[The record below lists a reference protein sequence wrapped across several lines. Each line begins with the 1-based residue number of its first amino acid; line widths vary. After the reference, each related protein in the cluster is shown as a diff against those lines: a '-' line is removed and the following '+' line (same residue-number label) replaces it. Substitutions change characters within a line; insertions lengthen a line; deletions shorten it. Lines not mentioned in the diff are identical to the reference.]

1 MGFAFHRS
9 WNCEKRQTGAL
20 SAMVFH
26 RQLMVTSGSPVTHPE
41 QRRDPGKRSQEEP
54 RGELTG
60 GILRHSRIGKMEVL
74 FKSEI

>member
-9 WNCEKRQTGAL
+9 WNREKRRTGAL

-26 RQLMVTSGSPVTHPE
+26 RQLRVISGSPVIHPE
-41 QRRDPGKRSQEEP
+41 QRRDPGKRSQEGP
-54 RGELTG
+54 PAELTG
-60 GILRHSRIGKMEVL
+60 GILRLSRIGIMEVL